1 MSSGYDESGYAGGE
15 YEGGGEWSEAQWDDA
30 GNSYWYNDTT
40 GETAYEDPHGGYG
53 AEAMQYDE
61 PGYGAAAYAESDSQA
76 AAGYEAS
83 AYEET
88 GYGEAKLG
96 GSAIETLPEEVYEEP
111 YAAAATDE
119 PYPVEAVYVESEL
132 NGEVAYQVE
141 GEYVE
146 GEPTVEVYTTEG
158 AGEGGD
164 DGPGQGE
171 LPWGWEAKYD
181 ESMGGLYYLN
191 EASGEASWV
200 RPELP
205 PELAAASAPVRDKW
219 EAAAKPTYDYDEV
232 PAKFE

>member
-61 PGYGAAAYAESDSQA
+61 PGYGAAAYAEIDSHA

-83 AYEET
+83 AYE
-88 GYGEAKLG
+88 
-96 GSAIETLPEEVYEEP
+96 
-111 YAAAATDE
+111 
-119 PYPVEAVYVESEL
+119 EAVYVESEL

-141 GEYVE
+141 GEYFN
-146 GEPTVEVYTTEG
+146 EPTVEVYTTEG

-181 ESMGGLYYLN
+181 ESMGAHYYLH
-191 EASGEASWV
+191 EASGEATWV